1 MAAAFRVLLALLRY
15 GTTNTKSAVLLQ
27 LRDKELLRSMIA
39 LAAEITSERWYPDN
53 VGTNLLLIMQDLC
66 LLPLTHVYEDVAMV
80 ELYDM
85 CTLVT
90 QSCLSLLEPKLQAV
104 IAQAQSQ
111 ASQPRPMSAAEE
123 LLLYNVAQTYRILC
137 ETVITMHLAEDDEVR
152 RDLGEI

>member
-1 MAAAFRVLLALLRY
+1 M
-15 GTTNTKSAVLLQ
+15 LLQ

-90 QSCLSLLEPKLQAV
+90 QARVKPN
-104 IAQAQSQ
+104 
-111 ASQPRPMSAAEE
+111 P
-123 LLLYNVAQTYRILC
+123 
-137 ETVITMHLAEDDEVR
+137 
-152 RDLGEI
+152 